1 MERLEIKAAARRERC
16 ALKAGHNPTV
26 RRHKNEII
34 KARRDKEGRGPAS
47 DAGPKK
53 LIEGDTKQVTDVLFA
68 IAETA
73 WSMGWRPRGL
83 AGTLAQVCTSFKIP
97 PPE

>member
-1 MERLEIKAAARRERC
+1 MKLLKHDAIKKGGAKVLIEAEWSNHLRQPAVVSIEY
-16 ALKAGHNPTV
+16 
-26 RRHKNEII
+26 
-34 KARRDKEGRGPAS
+34 GPAS